1 MMKESNSTEVDMVEH
16 GKAGGQDVAV
26 TVIIP
31 PKGWQLIDFKEL
43 REYRDL
49 FYFLVWRDIKVMY
62 AQTVLGFGWA
72 ILEPLI
78 QIALFTLIFGK
89 VAKVPTDGVPYLL
102 FSTAAIIPWTY
113 MSSAMTQSAQSMVND
128 QGMLGKIYFP
138 RLLFP
143 ITPILTKLVDFLISM
158 LILVVVSIYYQ
169 ITPTWNLLYLP
180 LFVLMMMAVPLA
192 GGFWLSSLS
201 VRFRDVKFAMQ
212 FVVRTLM
219 FSAPI
224 VYSASSIPEAY
235 RIWYSFNPL
244 VGVIEGFRAALIG
257 GSMPW
262 EYIFPG
268 MLTCVIL
275 LVSGAFYFR
284 RMERVVVDVL

>member
-1 MMKESNSTEVDMVEH
+1 MLGQ
-16 GKAGGQDVAV
+16 GKAGRVDVAV
-26 TVIIP
+26 TVITP

-72 ILEPLI
+72 LLEPLI
-78 QIALFTLIFGK
+78 QIVIFTVIFGK

-102 FSTAAIIPWTY
+102 FSSAAIIPWTY
-113 MSSAMTQSAQSMVND
+113 MSSAMAQSAQSLVSD
-128 QGMLGKIYFP
+128 QSMLGKIYFP

-143 ITPILTKLVDFLISM
+143 ITPILTKLVGFLIAM
-158 LILVVVSIYYQ
+158 LILVVVAIYYRV
-169 ITPTWNLLYLP
+169 TPTWNLLYLP

-201 VRFRDVKFAMQ
+201 VRFRDVKYAMQ
-212 FVVRTLM
+212 FVIRTLM

-224 VYSASSIPEAY
+224 VYSASAIPETY
-235 RIWYSFNPL
+235 RIWYALNPL

-257 GSMPW
+257 GVMPW
-262 EYIFPG
+262 QDIFPG
-268 MLTCVIL
+268 MLTCAIL
-275 LVSGAFYFR
+275 LISGALYFR
-284 RMERVVVDVL
+284 RMERVVVDVI

>member
-1 MMKESNSTEVDMVEH
+1 MLGQ
-16 GKAGGQDVAV
+16 GKAGRVDVAV
-26 TVIIP
+26 TVITP

-72 ILEPLI
+72 LLEPLI
-78 QIALFTLIFGK
+78 QIVIFTVIFGK

-102 FSTAAIIPWTY
+102 FSSAAIIPWTY
-113 MSSAMTQSAQSMVND
+113 MSSAMAQSAQSLVSD
-128 QGMLGKIYFP
+128 QSMLGKIYFP

-143 ITPILTKLVDFLISM
+143 ITPILTKLVGFLIAM
-158 LILVVVSIYYQ
+158 LILVVVAIYYRV
-169 ITPTWNLLYLP
+169 TPTWNLLYLP

-201 VRFRDVKFAMQ
+201 VRFRDVKYAMQ
-212 FVVRTLM
+212 FVIRTLM

-224 VYSASSIPEAY
+224 VYSASAIPE
-235 RIWYSFNPL
+235 
-244 VGVIEGFRAALIG
+244 
-257 GSMPW
+257 
-262 EYIFPG
+262 
-268 MLTCVIL
+268 T
-275 LVSGAFYFR
+275 
-284 RMERVVVDVL
+284 